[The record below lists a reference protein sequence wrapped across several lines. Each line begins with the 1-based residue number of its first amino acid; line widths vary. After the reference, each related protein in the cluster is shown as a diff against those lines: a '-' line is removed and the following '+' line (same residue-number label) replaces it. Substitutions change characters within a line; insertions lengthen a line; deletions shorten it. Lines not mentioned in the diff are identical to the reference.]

1 MNYYEILEISK
12 SATLEVIKA
21 AYKAQISKYH
31 PDNLET
37 GDLKKAQQ
45 INEAYEVLSDPVK
58 RAEYDKKIALD
69 EGNDIKNGDEKETTK
84 YKDTPTDNEK
94 SSDEENKDSEKTD
107 IVEETKDLGNSDS
120 ETKEENLKSLGVFF
134 SLPVLYISLVVF
146 FPVTIVLFIWRCY
159 RFIRYK
165 NIKKRKRHIVW
176 TVVFIITAML
186 FVAYA
191 LDSDEGEKV
200 NVVNEETTIAESIN
214 SEKEKSETKNLS
226 TEISTTEIT
235 TISSKNKGENKNKKQ
250 TEDENKNEIAI
261 EKIPEY
267 SDVVNSTAKY
277 SYYENPYYTH
287 ALKRYVDFVNKAYKN
302 GGGSQQITITT
313 LDDLFKEAGI
323 SKQLRKKI
331 IDSEG
336 VNVLK
341 DENYV
346 RVDIKEKSGL
356 ITSLMDGEME
366 RLYFEVSDKAKDSES
381 LLGNKVYFYT
391 GKLKDSLPEG
401 NGAIFVKD
409 GFGLRLFYVG
419 KFKKGQ
425 FSGKGILM
433 SSEEGF
439 GNSLFDGKSIGYT
452 PFDIT
457 IGNVVTCIS
466 KNYKRNLKNGKS
478 TIYQSDIN
486 ELYNSYNLDY
496 SSYCENYLSKYDEE
510 KARTA
515 KSKWIK
521 ESATSELE
529 LIMAGDLKS
538 TNSYEIHVKYPV
550 IKPIIKYQGN
560 MKNDKYNGKG
570 VLYTGIGAKW
580 YEGKFK
586 KDEMNGKGTI
596 YSANTEE
603 KLFEG
608 TFKNYDVIEGTLYNS
623 DGTVRKKGKF
633 DDLAITDS
641 QIKTAENIDILY
653 AYRVLLIKYGEKGL
667 MEKVSEDGKSI
678 LAY

>member
-146 FPVTIVLFIWRCY
+146 FTVTIVLFIWRCY
-159 RFIRYK
+159 RLIRYK

-176 TVVFIITAML
+176 TVAFIITAML

-323 SKQLRKKI
+323 SKQLRKK
-331 IDSEG
+331 
-336 VNVLK
+336 
-341 DENYV
+341 
-346 RVDIKEKSGL
+346 
-356 ITSLMDGEME
+356 
-366 RLYFEVSDKAKDSES
+366 
-381 LLGNKVYFYT
+381 
-391 GKLKDSLPEG
+391 
-401 NGAIFVKD
+401 
-409 GFGLRLFYVG
+409 
-419 KFKKGQ
+419 
-425 FSGKGILM
+425 
-433 SSEEGF
+433 
-439 GNSLFDGKSIGYT
+439 
-452 PFDIT
+452 
-457 IGNVVTCIS
+457 
-466 KNYKRNLKNGKS
+466 
-478 TIYQSDIN
+478 
-486 ELYNSYNLDY
+486 
-496 SSYCENYLSKYDEE
+496 
-510 KARTA
+510 
-515 KSKWIK
+515 
-521 ESATSELE
+521 
-529 LIMAGDLKS
+529 
-538 TNSYEIHVKYPV
+538 
-550 IKPIIKYQGN
+550 
-560 MKNDKYNGKG
+560 
-570 VLYTGIGAKW
+570 
-580 YEGKFK
+580 
-586 KDEMNGKGTI
+586 
-596 YSANTEE
+596 
-603 KLFEG
+603 
-608 TFKNYDVIEGTLYNS
+608 
-623 DGTVRKKGKF
+623 
-633 DDLAITDS
+633 
-641 QIKTAENIDILY
+641 
-653 AYRVLLIKYGEKGL
+653 
-667 MEKVSEDGKSI
+667 
-678 LAY
+678 

>member
-159 RFIRYK
+159 RLIRYK

-439 GNSLFDGKSIGYT
+439 GNSLFDGKSIGYI
-452 PFDIT
+452 F
-457 IGNVVTCIS
+457 
-466 KNYKRNLKNGKS
+466 
-478 TIYQSDIN
+478 
-486 ELYNSYNLDY
+486 
-496 SSYCENYLSKYDEE
+496 
-510 KARTA
+510 
-515 KSKWIK
+515 
-521 ESATSELE
+521 
-529 LIMAGDLKS
+529 
-538 TNSYEIHVKYPV
+538 
-550 IKPIIKYQGN
+550 
-560 MKNDKYNGKG
+560 
-570 VLYTGIGAKW
+570 
-580 YEGKFK
+580 
-586 KDEMNGKGTI
+586 
-596 YSANTEE
+596 
-603 KLFEG
+603 
-608 TFKNYDVIEGTLYNS
+608 
-623 DGTVRKKGKF
+623 
-633 DDLAITDS
+633 
-641 QIKTAENIDILY
+641 
-653 AYRVLLIKYGEKGL
+653 VLLSSQLHI
-667 MEKVSEDGKSI
+667 I
-678 LAY
+678 